1 MAWINLPAIRKYSSS
16 LAGIIMAA
24 SFLALLPL
32 SSLRGPDTPI
42 FLTFFLIASGG
53 YVLAILR
60 LKYEDISLKWIFGF
74 AILFRVILLFSP
86 PSLSDDLYRYIWDG
100 HLLGSGVNP
109 YAFPV
114 NSPSLDS
121 FSIPLR
127 GLVNHNWMA
136 SPYLPVSQLIFS
148 IVEFL
153 IPQNVLAFQMT
164 AVIFDLLTGWLVMDI
179 LGKLGLSR
187 QNVLIYLWNPLVIV
201 EFAHGAHVDAVMIFL
216 MMLAIW
222 FLLKESQQHSY
233 YRFGSAISLAAA
245 TLTKFLPV
253 LLLPMFWWRWRWK
266 NRLLFAAILITSF
279 ALFIPG
285 AGLGIVGPQDGT
297 GVFGALRIYLQ
308 HWNFNSGIYH
318 WLEVWL
324 SGYPTT
330 GGVPVE
336 IVGQSPIY
344 IAKAI
349 SAALLGLAIFIAAWL
364 AWRNEKSDNQNLQ
377 AKNLAFIQLAMLPLG
392 AYLLLT
398 ATVHPWYVT
407 LIIPLLS
414 FFSPSALKSSPCR
427 SFFWPWVYFSMVV
440 TLSYL
445 TYLDPNNLR
454 EIYWVRIVEYIPFYG
469 LILWASWRA
478 MIERKKARPV
488 PV

>member
-1 MAWINLPAIRKYSSS
+1 M
-16 LAGIIMAA
+16 AGIIMAA

-330 GGVPVE
+330 GGRSGGNCWPKSDLHRQ
-336 IVGQSPIY
+336 GNQRCF
-344 IAKAI
+344 AGI
-349 SAALLGLAIFIAAWL
+349 SYLHSGLAGM
-364 AWRNEKSDNQNLQ
+364 
-377 AKNLAFIQLAMLPLG
+377 AK
-392 AYLLLT
+392 
-398 ATVHPWYVT
+398 
-407 LIIPLLS
+407 
-414 FFSPSALKSSPCR
+414 
-427 SFFWPWVYFSMVV
+427 
-440 TLSYL
+440 
-445 TYLDPNNLR
+445 
-454 EIYWVRIVEYIPFYG
+454 
-469 LILWASWRA
+469 
-478 MIERKKARPV
+478 
-488 PV
+488 